1 MLVFLASG
9 MVAYGTHE
17 IESYL
22 VKSDNLQ
29 MVGLESKE
37 EISRPWDIL
46 KPKDELEVNY
56 QSFFYSYNIK
66 VQGKYTHILHYSGS
80 IDAIL

>member
-1 MLVFLASG
+1 MI
-9 MVAYGTHE
+9 AYGTHE

-37 EISRPWDIL
+37 DISRPWDIL
-46 KPKDELEVNY
+46 KPKEELEVSD
-56 QSFFYSYNIK
+56 QSYF
-66 VQGKYTHILHYSGS
+66 L
-80 IDAIL
+80 